1 MKHSNSFVVN
11 RQRQVLAYLA
21 EHPTTTAQQLAD
33 HFEISIST
41 ARRDINAL
49 SRTGDIIKKYDPNAP
64 SFSLPDFDAYP
75 VISHKEIKDNIAQ
88 AAAALIENDDVVFI
102 NSSSTALHVISSLT
116 INTVSILTNNG
127 NAMTVPRHTGIDV
140 ILLGGEIALANPG
153 GTQKMSLTGDFTLN
167 NIRGAFANKCILGVS
182 GISVDSGLTS
192 MFAREM
198 AVNREMIANT
208 RGKVIVVAD
217 HRKIGVRHNFIF
229 SDIRSVDILI
239 TDINSDREELE
250 RIRQTGVE
258 VITVDGPSFS

>member
-1 MKHSNSFVVN
+1 MKRSYSFVSN

-21 EHPTTTAQQLAD
+21 EHPTATAQQLAD

-49 SRTGDIIKKYDPNAP
+49 SRTGDIIKKYDPDAP
-64 SFSLPDFDAYP
+64 SFSLPDFDARP

-102 NSSSTALHVISSLT
+102 NSSSTALHVISILT
-116 INTVSILTNNG
+116 VNAASILTNNG
-127 NAMTVPRHTGIDV
+127 NALTIPRHNGVDV
-140 ILLGGEIALANPG
+140 ILLGGEIAFANPDG
-153 GTQKMSLTGDFTLN
+153 KQKMSLTGDFTLS
-167 NIRGAFANKCILGVS
+167 NIRSAFASKCILGVS
-182 GISVDSGLTS
+182 GISVDGGLTS
-192 MFAREM
+192 MFSREM

-229 SDIRSVDILI
+229 ADIRSIDILI
-239 TDINSDREELE
+239 TDINSDPEELE
-250 RIRQTGVE
+250 RIRRAGVE